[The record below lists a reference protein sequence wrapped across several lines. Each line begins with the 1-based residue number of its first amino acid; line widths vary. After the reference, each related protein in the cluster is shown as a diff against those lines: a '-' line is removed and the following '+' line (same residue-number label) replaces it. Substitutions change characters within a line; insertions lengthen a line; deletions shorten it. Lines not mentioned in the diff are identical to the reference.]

1 MNKVASFV
9 AGVAAVGAGIA
20 AAAYYYQK
28 KGVINIEVSYE
39 NERGQTVTRPLD
51 ALMYEKAAQL
61 AHSAADAASDFAHNA
76 ANATVSLARAAKTTV
91 SEQLE
96 KIDRQLR
103 RAREQALELAKDAE
117 SAHSADELMF
127 GELELV

>member
-1 MNKVASFV
+1 M
-9 AGVAAVGAGIA
+9 
-20 AAAYYYQK
+20 
-28 KGVINIEVSYE
+28 SYE

-51 ALMYEKAAQL
+51 AIMDEKASQL
-61 AHSAADAASDFAHNA
+61 AHSAADAASELAHNA
-76 ANATVSLARAAKTTV
+76 ASATLSLARAAKTTV

-96 KIDRQLR
+96 SIDRQLR
-103 RAREQALELAKDAE
+103 RAREQAQELAKDAE

>member
-1 MNKVASFV
+1 MNKVASFI
-9 AGVAAVGAGIA
+9 AGIAAVGAGLA

-51 ALMYEKAAQL
+51 ALVDEKASQL
-61 AHSAADAASDFAHNA
+61 AHSAADAASEFAHSA

-91 SEQLE
+91 AEQLE
-96 KIDRQLR
+96 SIDLQLR
-103 RAREQALELAKDAE
+103 RAREQAQELAQDAA